1 MRSIVALAIAFA
13 ALLASLAAPAAAS
26 QAEPPAPPD
35 AYVME
40 IAGPLSAGH
49 LALFQRASAT
59 ARADD
64 AALVIV
70 FDTPGGELTRMKQ
83 LADAIDSAARGG
95 LRVFGHVDDEA
106 LSAGVWLAIACE
118 SLYMRQRATIGSAQA
133 IQLTPGGI
141 QPAPEKIQ
149 SSYRAWVRAWA
160 ESHGRSPLLAQAMI
174 DVETEVRRVRIDG
187 VTQLISGDEWNDFV
201 DRGEA
206 PELIGTVVAR
216 DRMAAFTGDE
226 AVRYAFADALAESVD
241 EVLAKQ
247 GMAGATVQ
255 RLELSQR
262 ERWLSQLWSLRLLF
276 LFLGLFFGYV
286 ELKMPGFG
294 IPGILSVTC
303 LAVMFTGQYLIG
315 LADVPHMVLAGLG
328 IVLVAVELFVL
339 PGMLWPGL
347 VGAVCLIAGLLL
359 SQVGPSVDLG
369 SAWDREILLDATWS
383 LSLTATAAVLAIWA
397 VSRYLPNTPV
407 LGRLVLAGGPPDAGG
422 RAGGGVAQEPRAGS
436 SGPRV
441 GARGRALTALRPV
454 GKVALTGDP
463 PGVDHEARAEAGV
476 LERGDEVVVVEV
488 HGDRLVVAA
497 ALDSPSDAPGTTDAE
512 DPTDRGSAA
521 P

>member
-1 MRSIVALAIAFA
+1 MRSLAHLTAALVALCCA
-13 ALLASLAAPAAAS
+13 LAAPAAAAAQS
-26 QAEPPAPPD
+26 EPAPRPD

-40 IAGPLSAGH
+40 VEGPLSAGH

-64 AALVIV
+64 AVLVIV

-83 LADAIDSAARGG
+83 FADAIDGAARGG
-95 LRVFGHVDDEA
+95 LRIFGHVDDEA
-106 LSAGVWLAIACE
+106 LSAGVWLAITCE
-118 SLYMRQRATIGSAQA
+118 SLYMRQRGTIGSAQA

-141 QPAPEKIQ
+141 QAAPEKIQ

-174 DVETEVRRVRIDG
+174 DVETEVRRVRVDG
-187 VTQLISGDEWNDFV
+187 VTKLISGEEWNDLV

-206 PELIGTVVAR
+206 PELLSTVVAR
-216 DRMAAFTGDE
+216 DRMLAFTGDE
-226 AVRYAFADALAESVD
+226 AVRFGFADALAETVD

-247 GMAGATVQ
+247 GMAGATTE

-294 IPGILSVTC
+294 IPGILSLVC
-303 LAVMFTGQYLIG
+303 LAVMFTGQYLVG
-315 LADVPHMVLAGLG
+315 LADVPHIVLAALG

-339 PGMLWPGL
+339 PGMIWPGL
-347 VGAVCLIAGLLL
+347 VGAVCLISGLLL
-359 SQVGPSVDLG
+359 SQVGPNVDLG

-383 LSLTATAAVLAIWA
+383 LSLTATLAVLAIWG

-407 LGRLVLAGGPPDAGG
+407 LGRLVLAGGSPDPVDATAPSGTT
-422 RAGGGVAQEPRAGS
+422 
-436 SGPRV
+436 GPRV

-454 GKVALTGDP
+454 GKVVLDGDP
-463 PGVDHEARAEAGV
+463 AGVDREARAESGV
-476 LERGDEVVVVEV
+476 LGRGDAVVVVEV
-488 HGDRLVVAA
+488 QGDRLVVG
-497 ALDSPSDAPGTTDAE
+497 PAP
-512 DPTDRGSAA
+512 DPA
-521 P
+521 PETGEGGA